1 MNSKVAAFHELYY
14 NSCVWANNTR
24 WMSCSVQ
31 KCPLDLWVYQ
41 EILFETRPDF
51 IIETG
56 SGYGGSALFMAH
68 MCDILGKGKII
79 SVDIKDIP
87 RPTHDRITYLT
98 GSSID
103 SSILNRIKDL
113 AGDRAMVI
121 LDSDHTK
128 DHVLKELKI
137 YEPFV
142 EVGSYLIVEDTNVN
156 GHPVCLDHGPGPFEA
171 VTEFLL
177 LNKKF
182 QIDVSCER
190 FMMTQNPGGYLK
202 RMI

>member
-1 MNSKVAAFHELYY
+1 MSNTINDFHKLYY
-14 NSCVWANNTR
+14 NSCVWANGTQ
-24 WMSCSVQ
+24 WMGCSVQ
-31 KCPLDLWVYQ
+31 KCPLDLWIYQ
-41 EILFETRPDF
+41 EILFETNPDF

-68 MCDILGKGKII
+68 ICDILGRGKII

-87 RPTHDRITYLT
+87 RPKHDRITYLT

-103 SSILNRIKDL
+103 GFMLNSVKALVPDKAL
-113 AGDRAMVI
+113 VI

-128 DHVLKELKI
+128 DHVSQELKL

-142 EVGSYLIVEDTNVN
+142 AVGLYLIVEDSNVN
-156 GHPVCLDHGPGPFEA
+156 NHPVCPDHGPGPFEA

-177 LNKKF
+177 LNKNFKIDLKCEKF
-182 QIDVSCER
+182 L
-190 FMMTQNPGGYLK
+190 MTQNPGGYLK
-202 RMI
+202 RIS